1 MYLECM
7 YPYGYAERVNSNT
20 PASQRILGTLRTAD
34 GGGVVRIEDRYDTD
48 IEDLW
53 SALTDAE
60 RLARW
65 YGEVEGELHA
75 GGQFRVYLRGP
86 EIDAVGNID
95 VCEPPHRLLVRTRE
109 TEESARKGDGG
120 SFEQT
125 VEATL
130 SPEEGRTILTIEV
143 RGLPLAKLASYGVG
157 WQLHAETLAG
167 YLAGREGPDVGTRWG
182 ELTGFY
188 EPMAARVTSSSSG

>member
-1 MYLECM
+1 MGTL
-7 YPYGYAERVNSNT
+7 RFVTSNP
-20 PASQRILGTLRTAD
+20 PASQRILGALRTAD
-34 GGGVVRIEDRYDTD
+34 GAGVVRIEDRYDTD

-53 SALTDAE
+53 SALTDPE

-65 YGEVEGELHA
+65 YGEVEGELHE
-75 GGQFRVYLRGP
+75 GGQFRVYLQGP
-86 EIDAVGNID
+86 DIDAVGNVD

-109 TEESARKGDGG
+109 TEQSASKGGG
-120 SFEQT
+120 PSFEQA

-130 SPEEGRTILTIEV
+130 SADAGQTILTIEV

-167 YLAGREGPDVGTRWG
+167 YLAGRPGPDVGTRWG
-182 ELTGFY
+182 ELTEFY
-188 EPMAARVTSSSSG
+188 EPMAAGISSSSSG

>member
-1 MYLECM
+1 MGTL
-7 YPYGYAERVNSNT
+7 RLVTSNP
-20 PASQRILGTLRTAD
+20 PASQRILGTLRTVD
-34 GGGVVRIEDRYDTD
+34 GAGVVRIEDRYDTD

-53 SALTDAE
+53 SALTDPE

-65 YGEVEGELHA
+65 YGDVEGELHQ

-86 EIDAVGNID
+86 DIDAAGSVD

-109 TEESARKGDGG
+109 TEESARQGDGG

-130 SPEEGRTILTIEV
+130 SPDEGQTILTIEV

-167 YLAGREGPDVGTRWG
+167 YLAGRQGPDVGTRWG
-182 ELTGFY
+182 ELTDFY
-188 EPMAARVTSSSSG
+188 EPMAARISSAGSG